1 MIRRLTKSIAVIY
14 RITKFLKGLIIM
26 KQHELSALLRD
37 MSLSEKIE
45 QLVQLHGGFFGEVDV
60 VTGPAAQFNMT
71 AEQPYRVG
79 SLLSEHGAA
88 RLHELQD
95 SMMAKQPHHIPA
107 LFMADVIHGYK
118 TAFPVPIALG
128 SSFDPKLV
136 EEIAAAA
143 AEECAAAGVH
153 ITFSPMVD
161 LVRDSRW
168 GRCMESTGEDSYLN
182 SLMAEAMVKGFQG
195 DDVKAKGKVAACVK
209 HFAAYGAAVAGRDY
223 NVTELS
229 EHTLYE
235 DYLTAYRAAV
245 KAGVKLVMT
254 AFNTIDRK
262 PCTTNKKLM
271 RDVLRG
277 EMGFDG
283 VLISDYGAIGETVIH
298 GSSKDNRDAAK
309 KAMIAGCDIDMMSD
323 CYLNNLEA
331 LVTSGELDE
340 SLIDEA
346 VMRVLVLK
354 NELGLFENPYKDG
367 SEEYEREVTF
377 CERFRKLSRRAAEDT
392 TVLLKNEGALPLSEG
407 AKIAVV
413 GALAEDE
420 GMIGTWSIFADK
432 SKTVTLRAA
441 LEELY
446 PNAKLC
452 FFAKDSADEDMLA
465 FAKSADAVIL
475 ALGENQFK
483 TGESLSVADI
493 SLPEQQNELLRSI
506 YAVNQNIISV
516 MFGGRP
522 LAMPE
527 VAEKSKAV
535 LMAWLPGTLGCYAVA
550 DILFGRVNPSGRLS
564 MSIPYSTGQLPIS
577 YAGFMTGRPKPD
589 TEEFCPFVSNYID
602 VPNHPLYSFGFGL
615 SYCEVDYSAVSLD
628 KAAFSAG
635 EELTASVTVTNKG
648 KMAVKEAVQL
658 YIRDIK
664 GSVVRPVRELKGVQK
679 IALEPGES
687 RVVSFKVNEEMLRFY
702 DADMNFVSEPGA
714 FTLWIGGSSLT
725 KNGADF
731 ELV

>member
-1 MIRRLTKSIAVIY
+1 MH
-14 RITKFLKGLIIM
+14 
-26 KQHELSALLRD
+26 KQELEELLRD

-45 QLVQLHGGFFGEVDV
+45 QLVQLHGGFFGDVDMI
-60 VTGPAAQFNMT
+60 TGPAAQFNMS
-71 AEQPYRVG
+71 ADQPYRTG
-79 SLLSEHGAA
+79 SLLGEHGAA
-88 RLHELQD
+88 HLRDLQD
-95 SMMAKQPHHIPA
+95 RIMAKQPHRIPA

-136 EEIAAAA
+136 EEVAAAA
-143 AEECAAAGVH
+143 AEECSAAGVH

-168 GRCMESTGEDSYLN
+168 GRCMESTGEDPYLN

-229 EHTLYE
+229 EHTLFE
-235 DYLTAYRAAV
+235 DYLKSYRAAV

-271 RDVLRG
+271 RDILRG
-277 EMGFDG
+277 EMGFEG
-283 VLISDYGAIGETVIH
+283 VLISDYGAIGETVTH
-298 GSSKDNRDAAK
+298 GSSRDNRDAAK

-323 CYLNNLEA
+323 CYLNNLEE
-331 LVTSGELDE
+331 LVKSGELDE

-346 VMRVLVLK
+346 VMRILVLK

-367 SEEYEREVTF
+367 SEEYEREVIF
-377 CERFRKLSRRAAEDT
+377 CERFRRLSRRAAEET
-392 TVLLKNEGALPLSEG
+392 TVLLKNSGILPLNEDL
-407 AKIAVV
+407 KITVI
-413 GALAEDE
+413 GSLAEDS
-420 GMIGTWSIFADK
+420 GMVGSWSIFADK

-446 PNAKLC
+446 PDADIS
-452 FFAKDSADEDMLA
+452 FFGTDAHSDDVLES
-465 FAKSADAVIL
+465 AKSADVVIL
-475 ALGENQFK
+475 ALGENESK

-493 SLPEQQNELLRSI
+493 SLPAEQTELLRRVHS
-506 YAVNQNIISV
+506 VNKHIVSV

-522 LAMPE
+522 LAIPE
-527 VAEKSKAV
+527 AAEKSEAV
-535 LMAWLPGTLGCYAVA
+535 LWAWLPGTLGCYAVA
-550 DILFGRVNPSGRLS
+550 DILFGKVNPSGRLS
-564 MSIPYSTGQLPIS
+564 MSIPYTTGQLPIS
-577 YAGFMTGRPKPD
+577 YASFSTGRPKPD
-589 TEEFCPFVSNYID
+589 TDAFCPYVSNYMD
-602 VPNHPLYSFGFGL
+602 VPNNPLYPFGYGL
-615 SYCEVDYSAVSLD
+615 SYSEVEYSSVSID
-628 KAAFSAG
+628 KSAIKAG
-635 EELTASVTVTNKG
+635 EELTASVTVTNRG

-679 IALEPGES
+679 IHLEPNES
-687 RVVSFKVNEEMLRFY
+687 KTVCFTVTEEMLRFY
-702 DADMNFVSEPGA
+702 DADMNFVSESGD
-714 FTLWIGGSSLT
+714 FKLWIGSSSLT
-725 KNGADF
+725 DNGADF
-731 ELV
+731 ELL